1 MLSRGWNLFSFS
13 YYDPAHL
20 LLTGARPI
28 KTSLVSDSQA
38 AQRKSSRRERTKL
51 AQDEVRARW
60 ART

>member
-28 KTSLVSDSQA
+28 NTSLVIDSQA
-38 AQRKSSRRERTKL
+38 AQRKAPGGSERN
-51 AQDEVRARW
+51 
-60 ART
+60 